1 MGDAVDIS
9 IKFTKILVDI
19 LDLKAGFP
27 LANFFI
33 RSHFFRSKTIK
44 SRIGSYFFHFDKS
57 RKPMRIQQ
65 KVASYEKIRWKTG
78 LIGQAN
84 GRKVVYL
91 SADPNS
97 DPFKDRFPLL
107 C

>member
-1 MGDAVDIS
+1 MDKIY
-9 IKFTKILVDI
+9 KILVDI

-33 RSHFFRSKTIK
+33 RSDFFRSKTIK
-44 SRIGSYFFHFDKS
+44 SRIGSHFFYLEKC

-65 KVASYEKIRWKTG
+65 KGASYENICKWKTG

-84 GRKVVYL
+84 GGKVVYL
-91 SADPNS
+91 SADPNAG
-97 DPFKDRFPLL
+97 PFKGRFPLV

>member
-1 MGDAVDIS
+1 MDKIY
-9 IKFTKILVDI
+9 KILVDI

-84 GRKVVYL
+84 GSKVVYL
-91 SADPNS
+91 SADPNAG
-97 DPFKDRFPLL
+97 PVKGRFPLV